1 LVGFT
6 GKLAAKYVVQNCATD
21 LKWAVAGR
29 SHAKLTAI
37 VDEITQINVNRKAPG
52 IAIADSG
59 DLEAL
64 TSIAKSTKVVLSFA
78 GPFATFFPPFKYTLI
93 SDMGVNSYRLVRKT
107 GPIMLISLERLPG
120 RGPHVVY

>member
-6 GKLAAKYVVQNCATD
+6 GKLAAKYVVQNCPTD

-37 VDEITQINVNRKAPG
+37 VDEITQININRRAPG

-59 DLEAL
+59 DLEAM

-78 GPFATFFPPFKYTLI
+78 GPFATFFLPLKSLTL
-93 SDMGVNSYRLVRKT
+93 DMGVNSYRLVRKT

-120 RGPHVVY
+120 RGPHVAY